1 MKSTRYSR
9 HAPDDKGQE
18 RSALAQFMTGMDGLA
33 LNDKAPFVIVATR
46 RPQDMDEAF
55 YRRLLNKVYL
65 GLPGVDAR
73 KQILEGLVKGDL
85 DGEDDSGVEG
95 EKKLGGVTVEA
106 LAGQTVG
113 YSGSDLNN
121 LCAEAALLWA
131 VERAMERAKEGEAA
145 QGMEKDDEAGDE
157 EVKEE
162 RVKLTVAHFAKAL
175 NKVRPSVSPV
185 MEKGLQDFVK
195 RFNPG
200 AI

>member
-1 MKSTRYSR
+1 
-9 HAPDDKGQE
+9 
-18 RSALAQFMTGMDGLA
+18 MTGMDGLA
-33 LNDKAPFVIVATR
+33 LNDKAPLVIVATR
-46 RPQDMDEAF
+46 RPQDMGEAF
-55 YRRLLNKVYL
+55 YRRLPNKVYL

-85 DGEDDSGVEG
+85 DGEDDAGVEG
-95 EKKLGGVTVEA
+95 ATVEA
-106 LAGQTVG
+106 LARQRVG

-131 VERAMERAKEGEAA
+131 VERAKEREVA
-145 QGMEKDDEAGDE
+145 QGKERNDEVEDE

-200 AI
+200 SV